1 MNEYTFKCPH
11 CGCVHNAGEYLD
23 MDRGLLDG
31 ELERD
36 SNTIEQGE
44 S

>member
-11 CGCVHNAGEYLD
+11 CGCVHNAWEYLD

-31 ELERD
+31 GLK
-36 SNTIEQGE
+36 
-44 S
+44 